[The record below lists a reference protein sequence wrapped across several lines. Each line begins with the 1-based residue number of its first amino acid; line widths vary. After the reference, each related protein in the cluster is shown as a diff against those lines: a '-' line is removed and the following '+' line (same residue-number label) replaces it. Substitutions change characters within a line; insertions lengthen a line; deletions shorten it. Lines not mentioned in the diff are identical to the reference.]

1 MAQHASVLKEGSIAG
16 LLGAGGVAFW
26 FLIVDMV
33 TGRALATPE
42 LLGQS
47 LFSVLGKGIAWS
59 PLQYVMAYTVFHV
72 AAFSVVGII
81 TVAIVHASERTP
93 GVLAGLLLLF
103 AVMELGFYGL
113 TVFLSEGEILG
124 NLAWYQIGAANLL
137 AAALMGGYLWR
148 EHPELGARTASVL
161 AGRV

>member
-1 MAQHASVLKEGSIAG
+1 MAQHASVLKEGTIAG
-16 LLGAGGVAFW
+16 ILGAAGVAFW
-26 FLIVDMV
+26 FLIVDLV

-47 LFSVLGKGIAWS
+47 LFSVLGKGIDWS
-59 PLQYVMAYTVFHV
+59 PMQYVLAYTVVHV
-72 AAFSVVGII
+72 AAFAIVGMV
-81 TVAIVHASERTP
+81 TVAIIHASNRTP
-93 GVLAGLLLLF
+93 GVLAGLVLLF
-103 AVMELGFYGL
+103 AVIEAGFYGL

-137 AAALMGGYLWR
+137 AAALMGGYLLR
-148 EHPELGARTASVL
+148 EHPGLGEKTAGVL